1 MTTEAVI
8 EHTMLMG
15 KLCALSEAVL
25 KGMDEQEAVQGTSDD
40 EAGQLM
46 ERANEALQEACD
58 ALQKLFSGD
67 KSSIGTPGSSVD
79 DPGFKRMFW
88 KTFLP
93 LFTAFNLLYGMSRS
107 QEAR

>member
-25 KGMDEQEAVQGTSDD
+25 KGMEEQEAVQETSD

-58 ALQKLFSGD
+58 ALQTLFSGD

-79 DPGFKRMFW
+79 DPDFKRMFW